1 MKNVSSSVIKW
12 LSTRYCDV
20 IMIDTNILYEE
31 FKKRFGRQ
39 GVAYSAPG
47 RINLIGEHTDYNGGF
62 VFPGAVE
69 QSITLVVS
77 PNGTNEINAYAM
89 DLQLGASF
97 SIDDPNG
104 PLDVNMRYVYG
115 VVREMIAAGV
125 AVEGFDVV
133 YGGDV
138 PLGAGMSSSAALEC
152 CFAYALNDIF
162 GGGRLDRMTLAKIGQ
177 ATEHKYVGVMC
188 GIMDQFASMYG
199 RKGR

>member
-69 QSITLVVS
+69 QSITAVVS
-77 PNGTNEINAYAM
+77 PNGSGVVNAYAM
-89 DLQLGASF
+89 DLQLEASF
-97 SIDDPNG
+97 AIDDPKDRRRCICAISMALSERCL
-104 PLDVNMRYVYG
+104 PPVSPSM
-115 VVREMIAAGV
+115 AS
-125 AVEGFDVV
+125 
-133 YGGDV
+133 
-138 PLGAGMSSSAALEC
+138 MSSMVAMYHL
-152 CFAYALNDIF
+152 
-162 GGGRLDRMTLAKIGQ
+162 GR
-177 ATEHKYVGVMC
+177 E
-188 GIMDQFASMYG
+188 
-199 RKGR
+199 